1 MLAFLSCFLVV
12 ATLASDKSEICQMPG
27 RAICHSVDLPE
38 HQFRPCCSDAGV
50 ECLPWTGEGYVP
62 NADGP
67 DYFCQYVDDIPVGG
81 TAVEKGSVMLLL
93 HAIAGYLRTK
103 SFNLSLGLVSGIVL
117 QGTDK
122 LVLNCLLIGIFH

>member
-1 MLAFLSCFLVV
+1 MLAFISCFLVV

-81 TAVEKGSVMLLL
+81 DCSGERGSCD
-93 HAIAGYLRTK
+93 AASSCIAGIC
-103 SFNLSLGLVSGIVL
+103 V
-117 QGTDK
+117 QA
-122 LVLNCLLIGIFH
+122 